1 LADLLLD
8 SLCQE
13 KELKNDIME
22 KEYPLVS
29 VIIPVYNAYNSIA
42 KTLQSVINQT
52 YTNLEIVVVN
62 DGSTDDSLD
71 IIRKYAAEDPR
82 IIVFN
87 KQNEGL
93 VQARKSGIDIATGK
107 YIQYLD
113 SDDIMHEDAITR
125 LVNKAE
131 ETQADMVVAPFMFCY
146 DGESYKSTFFD
157 FVELS
162 GVEFLKNILLKK
174 AYWCVWSKFHLRS
187 LYQNEIERPDISF
200 GEDVVLSTQL
210 LLYLQKVVSV
220 DYIIIDYNFTNTSM
234 SHPATFD
241 DKKYGDFVN
250 YTIWIENYID
260 KKGLRE
266 EMEEALAHFHLENA
280 FRRIYWKRFADIRK
294 DMKRLVNEI
303 ESYPCLINNLS
314 KRERKIVNAYRVS
327 GFWGDLKLRYYNMR
341 HKL

>member
-1 LADLLLD
+1 
-8 SLCQE
+8 
-13 KELKNDIME
+13 
-22 KEYPLVS
+22 
-29 VIIPVYNAYNSIA
+29 
-42 KTLQSVINQT
+42 
-52 YTNLEIVVVN
+52 
-62 DGSTDDSLD
+62 
-71 IIRKYAAEDPR
+71 
-82 IIVFN
+82 
-87 KQNEGL
+87 
-93 VQARKSGIDIATGK
+93 
-107 YIQYLD
+107 
-113 SDDIMHEDAITR
+113 
-125 LVNKAE
+125 
-131 ETQADMVVAPFMFCY
+131 MFCY
-146 DGESYKSTFFD
+146 DGEFHKSTFFD

-266 EMEEALAHFHLENA
+266 EMKEALAHFHLENA

-294 DMKRLVNEI
+294 EMKRLVNEM

>member
-1 LADLLLD
+1 
-8 SLCQE
+8 
-13 KELKNDIME
+13 M
-22 KEYPLVS
+22 
-29 VIIPVYNAYNSIA
+29 
-42 KTLQSVINQT
+42 
-52 YTNLEIVVVN
+52 
-62 DGSTDDSLD
+62 
-71 IIRKYAAEDPR
+71 
-82 IIVFN
+82 
-87 KQNEGL
+87 
-93 VQARKSGIDIATGK
+93 QARKSGIDIATGK

-146 DGESYKSTFFD
+146 DGESHKSTFFN

-234 SHPATFD
+234 SHPANFD

-266 EMEEALAHFHLENA
+266 EMKEALAHFHLENA
-280 FRRIYWKRFADIRK
+280 FRRIYWKRFAGIRK
-294 DMKRLVNEI
+294 EMKRLVNEM

-327 GFWGDLKLRYYNMR
+327 GFWGDLKLRYYKMR

>member
-1 LADLLLD
+1 MVDLLLD

-13 KELKNDIME
+13 KELKNDMME
-22 KEYPLVS
+22 KESPLVS
-29 VIIPVYNAYNSIA
+29 VIIPVYNAHNSIA

-62 DGSTDDSLD
+62 DGSTDESLD
-71 IIRKYAAEDPR
+71 IIKTYAVEDPR
-82 IIVFN
+82 IVVFD

-146 DGESYKSTFFD
+146 DGESHKSTFFN

-234 SHPATFD
+234 SHPANFD

-250 YTIWIENYID
+250 YTIWIKNYID
-260 KKGLRE
+260 KKGLGE
-266 EMEEALAHFHLENA
+266 EMKEALAHFHLENA
-280 FRRIYWKRFADIRK
+280 FRRIYWKRFAGIRK
-294 DMKRLVNEI
+294 DMKRLVNEM